1 MERCNV
7 KNLDRWNIYH
17 KIIGFSYSIFF
28 FILGFNFNL
37 IFYSLFF
44 ISIILIIKDSFI
56 RECISNCKEQYV
68 KCCTNKLPITILVIV
83 LGYFINIVLIISIV
97 YLSIIH
103 SNTTW
108 ISIIIFFI
116 FLNILYYIIVFFLF
130 SFDNSFKKR
139 RELAMKNFH
148 SGNFRDFMNNNLSI
162 NRNNEVLGNF
172 FFEVSYIIIRYL
184 VIGIILSIITIF
196 MF

>member
-7 KNLDRWNIYH
+7 ENLDRWNIYH

-97 YLSIIH
+97 Y
-103 SNTTW
+103 
-108 ISIIIFFI
+108 
-116 FLNILYYIIVFFLF
+116 IIVFFLF